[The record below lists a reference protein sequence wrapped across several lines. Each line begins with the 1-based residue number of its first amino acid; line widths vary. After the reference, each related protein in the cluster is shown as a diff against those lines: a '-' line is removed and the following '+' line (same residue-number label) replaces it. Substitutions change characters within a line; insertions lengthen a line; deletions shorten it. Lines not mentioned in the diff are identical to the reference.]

1 MTVARCPSRSPTVAA
16 FETRGWLYRRRVNST
31 SAGAPTVYFQLYRD
45 TAGYWRWTLFAAN
58 GRKIADSGEGYVNK
72 SDAENGINLVKST
85 NSSTPVRG

>member
-1 MTVARCPSRSPTVAA
+1 M
-16 FETRGWLYRRRVNST
+16 
-31 SAGAPTVYFQLYRD
+31 YFQLYKD
-45 TAGYWRWTLFAAN
+45 TTGHWRWTLFAAN